1 MVKRTTISVPDKL
14 YKKMDKWRN
23 SINFS
28 KEFQNHISK
37 LIEKKE
43 ELEEIGDIEM
53 REIIERLREEKM
65 AVPEEPVVDYTEK
78 GYEDGFEWA
87 KESSYYEIQEALAWD
102 PAKHTYPNSD
112 HDGFSD
118 YFPMAFAQD
127 EHMNWEDWMRK
138 GLNEYNSKWVDGWKD
153 GVEAFWNKV
162 KDLI

>member
-78 GYEDGFEWA
+78 GYKDGFEWA
-87 KESSYYEIQEALAWD
+87 EQASYYEIQDALAWD
-102 PAKHTYPNSD
+102 PAKQGYPSTE
-112 HDGFSD
+112 HDGFYD
-118 YFPMAFAQD
+118 YFFAMISED
-127 EHMNWEDWMRK
+127 EFKDWDDWMGK
-138 GLNEYNSKWVDGWKD
+138 SSNEYISKWVDGWKD

>member
-53 REIIERLREEKM
+53 QEIIERLREQKM
-65 AVPEEPVVDYTEK
+65 AVTEPVVDYTEM
-78 GYEDGFEWA
+78 GYEDGFKWA
-87 KESSYYEIQEALAWD
+87 KQAGYDDIQDVLKWD
-102 PAKHTYPNSD
+102 PAEKSYPSTD
-112 HDGFSD
+112 HDGFVD
-118 YFPMAFAQD
+118 YFQMVIIED
-127 EHMNWEDWMRK
+127 ELMDFEDWNYDRP
-138 GLNEYNSKWVDGWKD
+138 NEYISDWMNGWKD

-162 KDLI
+162 KDLV